1 MNQDELKERVIKDYL
16 LSGTSVR
23 TLAKR
28 YGYHHSTM
36 SRWVMAYKK
45 RNEKQALLKRASE
58 FEPQQKGKMSTNVE
72 ELQEQLYRSQV
83 KIQLLEATIDIADE
97 QLGAN
102 IRKKAGPR
110 QS

>member
-1 MNQDELKERVIKDYL
+1 MKWEKIKEEAIKDYL
-16 LSGTSVR
+16 SNGTSGR

-28 YGYHHSTM
+28 YGYSASTM
-36 SRWVMAYKK
+36 CRVIVAYKK
-45 RNEKQALLKRASE
+45 EKEKQELLKKVSE
-58 FEPQQKGKMSTNVE
+58 FDPQQKAKMSTSVE
-72 ELQEQLYRSQV
+72 VLQEQLYRSQV

-97 QLGAN
+97 QMGAN